1 MRNDF
6 TGGQPGIAHDTAQS
20 GVGMDP
26 AELAVGNGE
35 VELGGTRLKQDHVA
49 GADRRARIA
58 KTQSRWIGQPQRQ
71 SAQPQR
77 ITRWQRNRLAAAGH
91 RGTKQADTV
100 EPGRGVS
107 SMQAEP
113 GSDQGFGFARQARRG
128 HWLGTG

>member
-58 KTQSRWIGQPQRQ
+58 KTQSRWIGQPLCQI
-71 SAQPQR
+71 AQPQR
-77 ITRWQRNRLAAAGH
+77 IARWQRNRSAAAGH
-91 RGTKQADTV
+91 RGTKQADAV
-100 EPGRGVS
+100 EPGRRIAAV
-107 SMQAEP
+107 QAEP
-113 GSDQGFGFARQARRG
+113 GSDEGLSFSGQTRRG